1 MFTPDRDRAK
11 VIGLA
16 VHLINGW
23 IFAIVY
29 GLFFENIH
37 AATWWYGALLG
48 GLQGMF
54 IVAVL
59 LPILPGIHPR
69 MVSDFR
75 GPEPTRLLEPPG
87 FFVTNYGA
95 HHAAGVDRRARV
107 VWRDDRGVLQP
118 VFLSAAGSSGG
129 RSKDPAANPA
139 QRSAGVLAGWRGV
152 RCRHVYAM
160 QVGSAK
166 RHRTQALDAS
176 STGEDASA
184 PIPRPF
190 RVIN

>member
-1 MFTPDRDRAK
+1 MNVSSILLWGFAATVLLTSLTVAAQSLGLTRIDIPFIIGTMFTPDRDRAK

-16 VHLINGW
+16 LHLINGW
-23 IFAIVY
+23 IFAIAY

-54 IVAVL
+54 IVSVL

-87 FFVTNYGA
+87 TLLRNYGKLTLLVTLAA
-95 HHAAGVDRRARV
+95 HVAYGA
-107 VWRDDRGVLQP
+107 VL
-118 VFLSAAGSSGG
+118 GG
-129 RSKDPAANPA
+129 M
-139 QRSAGVLAGWRGV
+139 
-152 RCRHVYAM
+152 YM
-160 QVGSAK
+160 
-166 RHRTQALDAS
+166 
-176 STGEDASA
+176 
-184 PIPRPF
+184 PR
-190 RVIN
+190 